1 MLHIIIT
8 LVLFLVLPF
17 IASLIIFFIYYW
29 FKGLRPKPHQSKII
43 GHGSKLYRIFVQLPH
58 RLVLDWFNRDLD
70 TFPEYGIRLICGEQ
84 GSGKTVTLAYLLRW
98 YQRCYPLL
106 KVKTNFGFIAEDGAI
121 NDYRDIIASHNDH
134 LGEIDC
140 IDEVQNWFS
149 SLQSKDFP
157 IEMLNEITQQR
168 KQRKMVLCTSQVF
181 TRVAKPI
188 REQTYLIYEPYT
200 FFGCLT
206 FVIKKKPLLDAS
218 GNVDKYKFRGCFFF
232 VHDDDLR
239 NSFDTYRKI
248 ESMFKSGFKPL
259 SERYGS
265 DPSIINNINNK

>member
-1 MLHIIIT
+1 MKYYLIL
-8 LVLFLVLPF
+8 LVLCIVLPF
-17 IASLIIFFIYYW
+17 ITSVVIFFAW
-29 FKGLRPKPHQSKII
+29 FWFGGLRPKPHASKIV
-43 GHGSKLYRIFVQLPH
+43 GHGSKLYRLYIEFPY
-58 RLVLDWFNRDLD
+58 RLVMDWFNRDLD

-84 GSGKTVTLAYLLRW
+84 GSGKTVTMAYLLRW
-98 YQRCYPLL
+98 YKKCYPKLRI
-106 KVKTNFGFIAEDGAI
+106 KTNFGFVAEDAPI
-121 NDYRDIIASHNDH
+121 NDYTDIIASHNEH
-134 LGEIDC
+134 YGEIDC

-188 REQTYLIYEPYT
+188 REQTYLIYEPFT
-200 FFGCLT
+200 FFGCFT
-206 FVIKKKPLLDAS
+206 FVLKRKPLLDAS

-232 VHDDDLR
+232 IHNDELR

-248 ESMFKSGFKPL
+248 ESMFQSGFKPL

-265 DPSIINNINNK
+265 DGNVIINNTK